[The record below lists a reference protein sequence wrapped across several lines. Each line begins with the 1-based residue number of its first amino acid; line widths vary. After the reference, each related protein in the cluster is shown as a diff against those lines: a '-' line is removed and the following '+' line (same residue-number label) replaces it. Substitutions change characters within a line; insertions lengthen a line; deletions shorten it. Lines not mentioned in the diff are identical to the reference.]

1 MIALASGILA
11 VLLYLTGTLLQKQAL
26 GSNTPA
32 HTGQGPWPGSGRI
45 LLLAVIALVIHMVN
59 VLQIVATGSG
69 YDFSFFK
76 IATLFSWV
84 MVLIVVIS
92 SIKLPLQNLF
102 LVLFPLAI
110 VSILCSVFLPS
121 ESAPVT
127 DINAG
132 VALHILLGILA
143 FSVITIAAVQA
154 VLVAW
159 LSRELKQ
166 HHFNSVLRHLPPLQT
181 LEVLLFDFIKAG
193 FLMLVGVIV
202 SGFLFME
209 DMFAQH
215 LVHKTVLTIV
225 STCVFGVLLWGRIAR
240 GWRGK
245 VALRWTLSGFAVLI
259 LAYFGSKFVL
269 ELLLHRT

>member
-1 MIALASGILA
+1 MIALTSGILA
-11 VLLYLTGTLLQKQAL
+11 VLLYLTGTLLQKQVL
-26 GSNTPA
+26 GNSVPA
-32 HTGQGPWPGSGRI
+32 RTEPKARDGSKRI

-59 VLQIVATGSG
+59 VLQIVNTASG
-69 YDFSFFK
+69 YDFGFFK

-110 VSILCSVFLPS
+110 ISILCSVLMPS
-121 ESAPVT
+121 QSTPLTEIT
-127 DINAG
+127 AG
-132 VALHILLGILA
+132 VALHIVLGILA

-159 LSRELKQ
+159 LSRELKH

-193 FLMLVGVIV
+193 FLMLVGVIA
-202 SGFLFME
+202 SGFMFME

-215 LVHKTVLTIV
+215 LVHKTVLTMV
-225 STCVFGVLLWGRIAR
+225 STCVFGVLLWGRHAQ

-245 VALRWTLSGFAVLI
+245 TALRWTLSGFAVLI

-269 ELLLHRT
+269 ELLLQRT

>member
-11 VLLYLTGTLLQKQAL
+11 VLLYLAGTLLQKQAL
-26 GSNTPA
+26 GSAVP
-32 HTGQGPWPGSGRI
+32 TGQHQQPGSSRI
-45 LLLAVIALVIHMVN
+45 LLLAGIALLIHMIN
-59 VLQIVATGSG
+59 VLQIVDTRSG

-102 LVLFPLAI
+102 LALFPLAI
-110 VSILCSVFLPS
+110 LSILCSVFLPS
-121 ESAPVT
+121 ESSPVT

-132 VALHILLGILA
+132 VALHIVLGILA
-143 FSVITIAAVQA
+143 FSVITIAAFQA
-154 VLVAW
+154 VVVAW

-166 HHFNSVLRHLPPLQT
+166 HHYNSFLRHLPPMQT

-193 FLMLVGVIV
+193 FLLLVGVII

-209 DMFAQH
+209 DMFDQH
-215 LVHKTVLTIV
+215 LVHKTVLTIA